1 MKDAP
6 ETRPALAPTGAL
18 AGLKV
23 VDLSR
28 VLGGPFC
35 GQILGDHGADVIKVE
50 PPAGDETRA
59 WGPPFLDGTA
69 SYFLGLNRNKRAMAL
84 DLTRPEGR
92 EVLFRLLEDAD
103 VLLENFKTGTLEK
116 WGLGYDDVL
125 APRFP
130 RLIHCRVSGFG
141 ADGPLGGL
149 PGYDAILQ
157 AMGGIMSVNGT
168 PESGPTRV
176 GLPVVDMVAGLNATL
191 AVMLALKNRADTDKG
206 QFVESSLFDAALS
219 LLHPHAANYV
229 LNGKTPRLTGNDHP
243 NISPYSAYATA
254 TRPVYL
260 AVGNDRQFQRL
271 CAILGAPEIA
281 QDPRFATNGDRV
293 TNREDLRA
301 VLEAAMADKDGGP
314 LAQELIEGGVPAGPV
329 LDVAEAL
336 AQPHARHRGMRVE
349 IGDYQGLGAPAKLSR
364 TPADF
369 RRAPPAFGEHTAE
382 ILAEAGY
389 SEDEIAALL
398 ASGVV
403 PPPKA

>member
-1 MKDAP
+1 MKDQT
-6 ETRPALAPTGAL
+6 ETALAPTGAL
-18 AGLKV
+18 KGLKV

-28 VLGGPFC
+28 VLGGPYC
-35 GQILGDHGADVIKVE
+35 GQMLGDHGADVIKVE
-50 PPAGDETRA
+50 PPAGDETRG
-59 WGPPFLDGTA
+59 WGPPFLEGTA

-84 DLTRPEGR
+84 DLTKPEGR
-92 EVLFRLLEDAD
+92 EVLFRLLADAD

-116 WGLGYDDVL
+116 WGLGYDEVL

-191 AVMLALKNRADTDKG
+191 AVMLALRNREETGQG

-271 CAILGAPEIA
+271 CAILDAPEIA
-281 QDPRFATNGDRV
+281 EDPRFASNGDRV
-293 TNREDLRA
+293 TNREDLREA
-301 VLEAAMADKDGGP
+301 LEAAMADKDGGP
-314 LAQELIEGGVPAGPV
+314 LAQALIEGGVPAGPV

-336 AQPHARHRGMRVE
+336 NQPHARHRGMRVE
-349 IGDYQGLGAPAKLSR
+349 IGDYQGLGAPAKLGR
-364 TPADF
+364 TPANF
-369 RRAPPAFGEHTAE
+369 RRPPPAFGEHTAE

-389 SEDEIAALL
+389 SEAEIEALL
-398 ASGVV
+398 AAGVV
-403 PPPKA
+403 PAAGS